1 MRGGG
6 VEMNAARAPLAAAA
20 LALLVLSS
28 GAGVCAAMR
37 WDDGALLFGCASMTT
52 DTARARARF
61 EGGDDDLLHRFECRA
76 GTFD

>member
-20 LALLVLSS
+20 VVLLVLSS
-28 GAGVCAAMR
+28 GAGVRAAR
-37 WDDGALLFGCASMTT
+37 RDDGALLFGCAPVTA
-52 DTARARARF
+52 DTARARAVRLRAGMSF
-61 EGGDDDLLHRFECRA
+61 HRFASRA